1 METIFLGLGG
11 NKDDR
16 WLLLEQAK
24 AMVSKNVG
32 TITKESSVYETP
44 PWGFE
49 SKDFF
54 LNQVIQVVTPL
65 EPETLIQELQAIE
78 SSLGRVRGAQQY
90 ASRSMDID
98 LLFYGTRV
106 LQTNNL
112 QVPHPRLHL
121 RNFVLLPLN
130 EIAPDYIHPI
140 LKKHIKELLAECIDD
155 SDCLK
160 ASRE

>member
-1 METIFLGLGG
+1 MEKIFLSLGG
-11 NKDDR
+11 NQYDR
-16 WLLLEQAK
+16 WLLLERAK
-24 AMVSKNVG
+24 VLISQNVG
-32 TITKESSVYETP
+32 TITKESSIYETP

-54 LNQVIQVVTPL
+54 LNQVIQVAT
-65 EPETLIQELQAIE
+65 TLQPDTLMHELQAIE

-98 LLFYGTRV
+98 LLFYGNRI
-106 LQTNNL
+106 LQTENL

-130 EIAPDYIHPI
+130 EIAPDYVHPI
-140 LKKHIKELLAECIDD
+140 LKKNIKELLATCSDD
-155 SDCLK
+155 SKCLK
-160 ASRE
+160 LLS